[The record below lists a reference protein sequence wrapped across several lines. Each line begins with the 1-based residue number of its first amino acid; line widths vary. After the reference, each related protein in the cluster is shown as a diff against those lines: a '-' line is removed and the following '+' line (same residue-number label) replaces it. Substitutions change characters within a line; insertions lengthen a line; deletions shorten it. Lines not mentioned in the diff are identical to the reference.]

1 MPNKTKLPALKN
13 IPPKTDRELK
23 IALDSIK
30 EALEVRLGQRGDP
43 LDRAVTLRELSDS
56 GIVKVRNKGG
66 LASDILPPGDDDPGG
81 NLDIPPPPTGL
92 SASGVFTAVILD
104 WNEPPYNNHAY
115 TEIWRSQDNALGGA
129 VRVATTVGNVYTDE
143 VGYATT
149 HYYWIRFVSTSNVIG
164 PYNGTEGKEATT
176 AANVSAVMTTL
187 SEEISNMPGFTTL
200 QNDITVNVDGVSS
213 SLASA
218 LSTLDT
224 ATETAQT
231 AANNA
236 QTAANNAQATANS
249 AATAASNAQTSAN
262 NAVTGATQVIQS
274 TSAPTTRDDGSALQA
289 HDIWIDTDDNNQ
301 AYVRNSSN
309 NGWEKARDS
318 SLVSTIGSASF
329 TGSDLTTAMA
339 SAQSSIITINST
351 NTSQASAITNLENT
365 VNDGTTGVAATATA
379 LSNLTTRVTNTE
391 NATSTNTS
399 DITALETTVNHPSTG
414 VAATSTALNNL
425 TTGTVATNTGNI
437 STNASDIAALQSTVN
452 HPTTGV
458 AATSTA
464 LNALE
469 TGTVA
474 TNTGD
479 IATNASDI
487 SALQSTVNNPST
499 GVAATASALG
509 ALTTRVT
516 NTENETS
523 TNASDISALESTV
536 NNPSTG
542 VAATSTALNNLTT
555 GTVATNTGNIA
566 TNASDISALQSTVN
580 HPTTG
585 VAASASAIGA
595 LDTRVTAN
603 EGDISTNASDISA
616 LEATVNNPS
625 TGVAATSTALNNLTT
640 GTVATNTGNI
650 ATNASD
656 IAALQSTVNNPST
669 GVAATATALNNLT
682 TGTVATNTG
691 DIATNASDI
700 AALQSTVNNPTTGV
714 AATATALNNLTTG
727 TVATNTGDISTN
739 AGNITAL
746 QAIVSGFSGSGAIA
760 NAFSTT
766 NANVSTN
773 AGNITSNANSI
784 TALES
789 QVGKEFGVRLKTT
802 NTSKTVTIQTMTN
815 SAGST
820 TTSAHGITSADVTSG
835 AYITLV
841 DASAVGGI
849 TTTQLNKT
857 HKIQSVVSTTSLTIT
872 VTGDAATSTTTFGN
886 YTATENNI
894 LGAYAGIAQ
903 LANVQSD
910 LEGNAQ
916 ASFVLQVAANG
927 SVAGMVIEAD
937 ASAGGTASQVAF
949 QADKFAIF
957 DGSSA
962 IAPFIVT
969 GGSVFIADAMIG
981 SAAIDTAQIA
991 NLAVEE
997 AKIDNLAVTTAKINN
1012 AAITTAKIEDAAI
1025 ETAKIGDAQITN
1037 AKINDLD
1044 AGKINAGFI
1053 AAARIDSRTI
1063 TADKIN
1069 TANLSLPIVH
1079 KTVSG
1084 AAIGTFNNDT
1094 MRVKRVGEIG
1104 TEPGLYSGF
1113 VRVKGGSGQ
1122 VKTLEVA
1129 AGDGTFGTG
1138 ASFDI
1143 RDDIEYDSGSLDG
1156 STTQLPLADTGSMQ
1170 YVSGASKYW
1179 SRVDRFR
1186 FTHSIAQI
1194 SFHFRKRS
1202 SNSTTAYL
1210 YVNAQGDGNN
1220 RLLGSVEYAF
1230 TRLGVNEPDAFSFT
1244 DLTGQATST
1253 VFTSNTI
1260 TLSGNQ
1266 FVTGVVTLTDNAGG
1280 TAEFKV
1286 NNGTYQTGSATV
1298 EPNDT
1303 ITVRLTSAST
1313 GGTTRSANI
1322 DVNGINDLFIVQ
1334 TSGGGAP
1341 PPPPPGGS
1349 PGGSPPSSPPSGPPS
1364 GGPIAP

>member
-1 MPNKTKLPALKN
+1 MATKLPALKN
-13 IPPKTDRELK
+13 IPPKTDAELK
-23 IALDSIK
+23 LALDSIK
-30 EALEVRLGQRGDP
+30 EALEVRLGRRGDP

-56 GIVKVRNKGG
+56 GIIKVRNKGE
-66 LASDILPPGDDDPGG
+66 LASDIVPPGDDDPGG
-81 NLDIPPPPTGL
+81 NLDIPPAPTGL

-104 WNEPPYNNHAY
+104 WNEAPYNNHAY
-115 TEIWRSQDNALGGA
+115 TEIWRSQANALGGA
-129 VRVATTVGNVYTDE
+129 VRIATTVGNVYTDE

-149 HYYWIRFVSTSNVIG
+149 YYYWIRFVSTSNVIG

-187 SEEISNMPGFTTL
+187 SEQLSSMPGFSTL
-200 QNDITVNVDGVSS
+200 QNDITVNVGGVSS
-213 SLASA
+213 TLASA
-218 LSTLDT
+218 LGTLDT
-224 ATETAQT
+224 EVATAQT

-236 QTAANNAQATANS
+236 QTA
-249 AATAASNAQTSAN
+249 AN

-351 NTSQASAITNLENT
+351 NTSQASAITTLENT

-474 TNTGD
+474 TNTGN
-479 IATNASDI
+479 ISTNASAI

-566 TNASDISALQSTVN
+566 TNASDIAALQSTVN
-580 HPTTG
+580 HP
-585 VAASASAIGA
+585 
-595 LDTRVTAN
+595 
-603 EGDISTNASDISA
+603 
-616 LEATVNNPS
+616 S
-625 TGVAATSTALNNLTT
+625 TGVAATS
-640 GTVATNTGNI
+640 
-650 ATNASD
+650 
-656 IAALQSTVNNPST
+656 
-669 GVAATATALNNLT
+669 TALNNLT

-739 AGNITAL
+739 ASNITAL

-841 DASAVGGI
+841 GASAVGGI
-849 TTTQLNKT
+849 TTAQLNKT
-857 HKIQSVVSTTSLTIT
+857 HKVQSVVSTTSLTIT

-886 YTATENNI
+886 YTATEDNI

-957 DGSSA
+957 NGSSA
-962 IAPFIVT
+962 TAPFIVSSGT
-969 GGSVFIADAMIG
+969 VFIADAMIG
-981 SAAIDTAQIA
+981 NAAIGTAKIA
-991 NLAVEE
+991 DLAVETAKIANAAIE
-997 AKIDNLAVTTAKINN
+997 TAKIDD
-1012 AAITTAKIEDAAI
+1012 AAITTAKIQDAAI

-1053 AAARIDSRTI
+1053 AAARIDANTI
-1063 TADKIN
+1063 TADMIN

-1113 VRVKGGSGQ
+1113 VRVKGGAGQ

-1129 AGDGTFGTG
+1129 AGDGTFGAG
-1138 ASFDI
+1138 SSFEI
-1143 RDDIEYDSGSLDG
+1143 QNDIEYDSGSLDG
-1156 STTQLPLADTGSMQ
+1156 AGAQLPLADTGSMQ

-1220 RLLGSVEYAF
+1220 RSLGSVEYAF
-1230 TRLGVNEPDAFSFT
+1230 SRLGVNEPNAFSFT

-1260 TLSGNQ
+1260 TLSGSQ
-1266 FVTGVVTLTDNAGG
+1266 FVSGVATLTDFAGG

-1286 NNGTYQTGSATV
+1286 NTGSYQTGSASV
-1298 EPNDT
+1298 VPGDT
-1303 ITVRLTSAST
+1303 LTVRLTSAST
-1313 GGTTRSANI
+1313 GGTTRSAFLA
-1322 DVNGINDLFIVQ
+1322 VNGVGDSYIVQ

-1341 PPPPPGGS
+1341 GPTPPGGS
-1349 PGGSPPSSPPSGPPS
+1349 PGGSPPSSPPSGPPT